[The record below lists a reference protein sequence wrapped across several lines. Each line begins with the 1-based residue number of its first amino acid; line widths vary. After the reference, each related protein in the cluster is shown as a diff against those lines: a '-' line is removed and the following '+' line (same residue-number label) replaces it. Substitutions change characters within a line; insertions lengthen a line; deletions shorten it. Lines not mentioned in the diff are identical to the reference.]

1 VNRATERAQ
10 ATRQRFLAVATRLFA
25 ERGYEGTSIEAI
37 LEETGA
43 SRGSLYHH
51 FPGKEALFEA
61 VLIRLLEDTG
71 RQTILAA
78 EGAPDS
84 VAAMQAGCR
93 VWVRLARD
101 PVIQRIV
108 LIDGPSVLGWE
119 HWRELDEQQSLGL
132 LQLSLGAAA
141 AEGRLASGLVDMFA
155 HVLMA
160 ALSEIALVVARSDDP
175 DGAVRSGE
183 AAVDELIQRLLGPIS
198 DPREAADR

>member
-1 VNRATERAQ
+1 MTRATERAQ
-10 ATRQRFLAVATRLFA
+10 TTRQRFLTVATRLFA

-37 LEETGA
+37 LEEAGA

-51 FPGKEALFEA
+51 FPGKDALFEA
-61 VLIRLLEDTG
+61 VLTRLLEDTG
-71 RQTILAA
+71 QQTILAA
-78 EGAPDS
+78 EGASDS

-93 VWVRLARD
+93 AWVRLARD

-119 HWRELDEQQSLGL
+119 HWRELDAQQSLGL
-132 LQLSLGAAA
+132 LQFSLGVAA
-141 AEGRLASGLVDMFA
+141 AEGRVAPELVDMLA

-183 AAVDELIQRLLGPIS
+183 AAVDELIQRLLGPS
-198 DPREAADR
+198 

>member
-1 VNRATERAQ
+1 MTRATERAQ
-10 ATRQRFLAVATRLFA
+10 ATRERFLAVATRLFA

-37 LEETGA
+37 LDETGA

-61 VLIRLLEDTG
+61 VLTRLLEDTG

-78 EGAPDS
+78 DGASDS

-93 VWVRLARD
+93 AWVRLARD

-132 LQLSLGAAA
+132 LQFSLGAAA
-141 AEGRLASGLVDMFA
+141 AEGRLAPALVDMFA

-183 AAVDELIQRLLGPIS
+183 AAVDELVQRLLGPS
-198 DPREAADR
+198 

>member
-1 VNRATERAQ
+1 MTRATERAQ
-10 ATRQRFLAVATRLFA
+10 ATRERFLAVATRLFA

-37 LEETGA
+37 LDETGA

-61 VLIRLLEDTG
+61 VLTRLLEDTG

-78 EGAPDS
+78 DGASDS

-93 VWVRLARD
+93 AWVRLARD

-132 LQLSLGAAA
+132 LQFSLGAAA
-141 AEGRLASGLVDMFA
+141 AEGRLAPALVDMFA

-183 AAVDELIQRLLGPIS
+183 AAVDELVRRLLGRS
-198 DPREAADR
+198 

>member
-1 VNRATERAQ
+1 MTRATERAQ

-51 FPGKEALFEA
+51 FPGKDALFEA

-71 RQTILAA
+71 QQTILAA
-78 EGAPDS
+78 DGAPDS

-93 VWVRLARD
+93 AWVRLARD

-132 LQLSLGAAA
+132 LQFSLGAAA
-141 AEGRLASGLVDMFA
+141 AEGRVAPELVDMFA

-160 ALSEIALVVARSDDP
+160 ALSEIAMVVARSDDP
-175 DGAVRSGE
+175 EGAVRSGE
-183 AAVDELIQRLLGPIS
+183 AAVDELIQRLLGPS
-198 DPREAADR
+198 

>member
-1 VNRATERAQ
+1 MTRATERAQ

-37 LEETGA
+37 LEEAGA

-51 FPGKEALFEA
+51 FPGKDALFEA

-71 RQTILAA
+71 QQTILAA
-78 EGAPDS
+78 DGAPDS

-93 VWVRLARD
+93 AWVRLARD

-119 HWRELDEQQSLGL
+119 HWRELDAQQSLGL
-132 LQLSLGAAA
+132 LQFSLGVAA
-141 AEGRLASGLVDMFA
+141 AEGRVAPELVDMFA

-160 ALSEIALVVARSDDP
+160 ALSEIAMVVARSDDP
-175 DGAVRSGE
+175 EGAVRSGE
-183 AAVDELIQRLLGPIS
+183 AAVDELIQRLLGPS
-198 DPREAADR
+198 